1 MLKKEKLTGINI
13 QELKDSNLYIPKFG
27 ESFLNI
33 NNRPNP
39 ILKYIINIALSESIT
54 EIKGCF
60 YRVSQKQLKTF
71 EQMQK
76 RKLLPD
82 VMDLV
87 LSDSIPQ
94 MVKGTFNYLNEN
106 KNFNVC
112 YINTHAKYAVV
123 KTKEGNN
130 YFINSSGN
138 SNPDE
143 KIEQTSIYNDSKIY
157 KDVSAFLSRCINKE
171 IVA

>member
-1 MLKKEKLTGINI
+1 MPKKENLTGIDI
-13 QELKDSNLYIPKFG
+13 KELKDSNLYIPDIG

-76 RKLLPD
+76 KKK
-82 VMDLV
+82 
-87 LSDSIPQ
+87 Q
-94 MVKGTFNYLNEN
+94 
-106 KNFNVC
+106 
-112 YINTHAKYAVV
+112 
-123 KTKEGNN
+123 
-130 YFINSSGN
+130 
-138 SNPDE
+138 
-143 KIEQTSIYNDSKIY
+143 
-157 KDVSAFLSRCINKE
+157 
-171 IVA
+171 